1 MESYVNYSGLVPK
14 RLSTEDALVAIHA
27 IRQAPEK
34 YDLARDL
41 APFLR
46 HKSNHVV
53 AAAAA
58 TAERLEAG
66 GLAPDLVEAFDRL
79 MRDAA
84 KLDPGCKATIAIVQA
99 LVQLE
104 DAAAKVYFT
113 GIRHVQK
120 EGSFG
125 PPVDAAAPLRG
136 FCARGLARMGHPDAL
151 LECVTLLADSEIPAR
166 TGAIRAIAD
175 SGRPDGVLLLRLK
188 TLLGDREIE
197 VIGEC
202 FSALLSLD
210 PAGSV
215 EFVAKFLNSGGD
227 GIPEQAALALGES
240 RQTAAFSVLRDV
252 WERGGA
258 RELRRTLLT
267 AIALLRVDEALEF
280 LLERL
285 RSESGPV
292 AADALAGLVFYARDE
307 AVATR
312 IEEIIRQRGDSA
324 LEAVFARAFRRA

>member
-1 MESYVNYSGLVPK
+1 MMSYVNYSGLMAKQP
-14 RLSTEDALVAIHA
+14 STEEALAAIHA
-27 IRQAPEK
+27 IRQTPEK

-46 HKSNHVV
+46 HKSNHAV

-66 GLAPDLVEAFDRL
+66 ALAPDLVAAFERL
-79 MRDAA
+79 MRDPA
-84 KLDPGCKATIAIVQA
+84 KLDPGCKAAIAIVQA
-99 LVQLE
+99 LVQME
-104 DAAAKVYFT
+104 DAAAKVYFA

-136 FCARGLARMGHPDAL
+136 LCARGLARMGHPDAL
-151 LECVTLLADSEIPAR
+151 LECVTLLADREIPAR

-188 TLLGDREIE
+188 TLLGDKEIE
-197 VIGEC
+197 VTGEC
-202 FSALLSLD
+202 LIGLLSLD

-215 EFVAKFLNSGGD
+215 EFVAKFLNSD
-227 GIPEQAALALGES
+227 SEEIREQAALALGES
-240 RQTAAFSVLRDV
+240 RLPAAFPILRDA

-258 RELRRTLLT
+258 AELRRTLLT
-267 AIALLRVDEALEF
+267 AIAMLRIDESLAF
-280 LLERL
+280 LLGRL
-285 RSESGPV
+285 REESALV

-307 AVATR
+307 AVLKQV
-312 IEEIIRQRGDSA
+312 EEIIRERGDGA
-324 LEAVFARAFRRA
+324 LEAVFAREFSRG